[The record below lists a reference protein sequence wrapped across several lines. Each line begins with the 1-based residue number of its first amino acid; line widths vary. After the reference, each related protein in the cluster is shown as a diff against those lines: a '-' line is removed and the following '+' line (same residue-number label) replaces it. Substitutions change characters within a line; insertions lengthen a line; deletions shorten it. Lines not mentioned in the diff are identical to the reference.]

1 MGMSVPERRVI
12 VVGGGAAGMMASI
25 FAGKA
30 GARVTLLE
38 RGEKLGKKV
47 YITGKGRCNV
57 TNDCTLDEFLREVAR
72 NPRFLDS
79 ALSFFS
85 PQDMMRLLEDAGCPV
100 VVQRGRRV
108 FPATEKA
115 SDVTRTLA
123 RLKSTPTA
131 TVQPIRPR
139 NWQAWA
145 SKPANANASPPSTR
159 TIREAS
165 IVRQ

>member
-57 TNDCTLDEFLREVAR
+57 TNDCTLDEFLHEVAR
-72 NPRFLDS
+72 LPAPARRESPSAQSAAQSPDS
-79 ALSFFS
+79 
-85 PQDMMRLLEDAGCPV
+85 
-100 VVQRGRRV
+100 
-108 FPATEKA
+108 
-115 SDVTRTLA
+115 
-123 RLKSTPTA
+123 
-131 TVQPIRPR
+131 
-139 NWQAWA
+139 
-145 SKPANANASPPSTR
+145 
-159 TIREAS
+159 
-165 IVRQ
+165 

>member
-57 TNDCTLDEFLREVAR
+57 TNDCTLDEFCAR
-72 NPRFLDS
+72 WRGIRGS
-79 ALSFFS
+79 CTVRCRSF
-85 PQDMMRLLEDAGCPV
+85 
-100 VVQRGRRV
+100 RR
-108 FPATEKA
+108 
-115 SDVTRTLA
+115 R
-123 RLKSTPTA
+123 
-131 TVQPIRPR
+131 I
-139 NWQAWA
+139 
-145 SKPANANASPPSTR
+145 
-159 TIREAS
+159 
-165 IVRQ
+165 